1 MEELDKTLKLAEENE
16 IKLTQQLYN
25 YVMDLADFE
34 TGISIKDFTEAIKI
48 MSDDNKDLQKRSA
61 AFTAT
66 GEAAATTA
74 AAAMHMGATPAA
86 FTATGEGAAASAA
99 EIDDVLQFAKRRR
112 EREAKRS
119 NWPAPGE
126 IWRKVDAALQNTPSM
141 LAVEEVERVA
151 AECAAAAGAYH
162 ASAADVLDPS

>member
-1 MEELDKTLKLAEENE
+1 
-16 IKLTQQLYN
+16 
-25 YVMDLADFE
+25 MDLADFE

-151 AECAAAAGAYH
+151 AEWAAAAGAYH

>member
-1 MEELDKTLKLAEENE
+1 
-16 IKLTQQLYN
+16 
-25 YVMDLADFE
+25 
-34 TGISIKDFTEAIKI
+34 
-48 MSDDNKDLQKRSA
+48 MS
-61 AFTAT
+61 
-66 GEAAATTA
+66 
-74 AAAMHMGATPAA
+74 AA

-99 EIDDVLQFAKRRR
+99 EIDDVLPFAKRRR

-126 IWRKVDAALQNTPSM
+126 IWRKVDATLQNTPSM